1 MNENPTSRGDSIE
14 MNDSLDAVGVFRG
27 WKNVF
32 FGVVLVCLVLTQV
45 AFWLINWNVVSIPAG
60 SGTPAGNTQALP
72 APAPTAVGDA
82 AGTGAAKGLLG
93 NLDFER
99 LTRAVQLLNGILIVA
114 AVLLA
119 ASIFFGL
126 MVSLV
131 GRLGGL
137 NHVSRAFIL
146 ALIAVVLLIPWQSL
160 GLSVLGVTWTP
171 DELAQWLP
179 AKTASLGNTIIF
191 YLRFTVYWA
200 VVTLLLLL
208 CQARSTRWSKSILH
222 RLEII

>member
-1 MNENPTSRGDSIE
+1 MNENPASPGNLVDT
-14 MNDSLDAVGVFRG
+14 NDSLEAVSVFRG

-32 FGVVLVCLVLTQV
+32 FGVVVVCLVLIQM
-45 AFWLINWNVVSIPAG
+45 AFWLINLKIVEIPA
-60 SGTPAGNTQALP
+60 AP
-72 APAPTAVGDA
+72 APATATADKATPASSVPNPPFLPGF
-82 AGTGAAKGLLG
+82 
-93 NLDFER
+93 DFAH
-99 LTRAVQLLNGILIVA
+99 TARAVELLNGILIVA

-137 NHVSRAFIL
+137 NHISRAFIL

-160 GLSVLGVTWTP
+160 RLNVLGVTWTP

-179 AKTASLGNTIIF
+179 AKGVNIWSTIIF
-191 YLRFTVYWA
+191 YLRFTGYWA
-200 VVTLLLLL
+200 AVLLLLL
-208 CQARSTRWSKSILH
+208 LSQARSTRWSKSILH